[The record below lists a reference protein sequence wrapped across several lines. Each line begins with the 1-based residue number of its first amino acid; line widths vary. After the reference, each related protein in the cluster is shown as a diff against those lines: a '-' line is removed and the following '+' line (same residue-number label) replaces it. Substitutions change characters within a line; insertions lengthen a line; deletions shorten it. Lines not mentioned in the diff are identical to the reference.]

1 MSLKIDRVDFVKIQ
15 RITHVQKYKVDSPKI
30 QRIDYAEICR
40 VDSLKSYLKGTS
52 GWLIFLGIYFLINF
66 NVMWSLWLIHL
77 VGLGYCYRVFIL

>member
-52 GWLIFLGIYFLINF
+52 G
-66 NVMWSLWLIHL
+66 
-77 VGLGYCYRVFIL
+77 